1 MINQHKQMAMGK
13 KIPQEQ
19 VKTSPVDNY
28 ACGGK
33 VKAPAKKPKK

>member
-13 KIPQEQ
+13 KIPQQ
-19 VKTSPVDNY
+19 QPKNSPVDGY

-33 VKAPAKKPKK
+33 VKKKK